1 MSIVRSIRDDIRYEL
16 SNGNMIT
23 RLIIANAI
31 VFFAINLLYMGSFF
45 YYADRMKA
53 GSFIHSALQWVGI
66 PPHFKL
72 ILSRPWVLLTHMF
85 VHLSFFHFLFNMI
98 GLYWFG
104 NIVRE
109 FTGNKRIL
117 PLYIMGGLAG
127 AVLLMVFYYFFP
139 ALRPAGAAIGASAG
153 VLAII
158 VAAATIVPDYT
169 VFLFLFGPVKIKWI
183 AAVLVLIDLISIPQ
197 YNTGGH
203 IAHLGGALFGFVYI
217 RQLKLGFDMAE
228 PFEKIYKIARN
239 WLQPRPTSQKSYK
252 RTTVPPINRQ
262 RSSNQGNISASK
274 QERIDA
280 ILDKIS
286 HSGYDSLS
294 KEEKEFLF
302 RISKED

>member
-1 MSIVRSIRDDIRYEL
+1 
-16 SNGNMIT
+16 
-23 RLIIANAI
+23 
-31 VFFAINLLYMGSFF
+31 
-45 YYADRMKA
+45 
-53 GSFIHSALQWVGI
+53 
-66 PPHFKL
+66 
-72 ILSRPWVLLTHMF
+72 
-85 VHLSFFHFLFNMI
+85 
-98 GLYWFG
+98 
-104 NIVRE
+104 
-109 FTGNKRIL
+109 
-117 PLYIMGGLAG
+117 
-127 AVLLMVFYYFFP
+127 
-139 ALRPAGAAIGASAG
+139 
-153 VLAII
+153 
-158 VAAATIVPDYT
+158 

-228 PFEKIYKIARN
+228 PCEKIYKIARN